1 MKSVTNYADLVKMMS
16 DDYLF
21 FASGVINPNNQD
33 YLERE
38 NFTPDFTDVY
48 FNEYEQEKG
57 NKCLREEYLSK
68 QKLDKKCSVENIV
81 VSSGSTAVLYASFK
95 YIYERRQKKIV
106 FVAPCWSMYEVIA
119 KNLGITYDYC
129 FPTNKM
135 TWKHTLEDICNVLDE
150 SVGAIVVANPGNPTG
165 LMFSEEY
172 LQAVYRRCVEL
183 DIDMILDEAYY
194 GLSDQM
200 NRFTQINCAQDNL
213 IIIRT
218 MSKYYCLSGARVG
231 FAISSFK
238 YIEGLANN
246 IKAMNLV
253 GSKIDQFVALQ
264 YLKQDVIKKINNGYI
279 YQNYRKFKKL
289 SDTYQDF
296 EVIQPEGGFFLVFK
310 IRNGGNNVAD
320 ELCKKGLI
328 FRDGKIFNMDG
339 YLRVNLSET
348 KKNINELILRL
359 SQYLE
364 EKERN

>member
-1 MKSVTNYADLVKMMS
+1 M
-16 DDYLF
+16 
-21 FASGVINPNNQD
+21 
-33 YLERE
+33 
-38 NFTPDFTDVY
+38 
-48 FNEYEQEKG
+48 
-57 NKCLREEYLSK
+57 SK

-150 SVGAIVVANPGNPTG
+150 SVGAIVVATPGNPTG

-200 NRFTQINCAQDNL
+200 NRFTQINCTQDNL

-264 YLKQDVIKKINNGYI
+264 FLKQGLRWTEGIEYGLK
-279 YQNYRKFKKL
+279 
-289 SDTYQDF
+289 
-296 EVIQPEGGFFLVFK
+296 EVRGI
-310 IRNGGNNVAD
+310 
-320 ELCKKGLI
+320 ELPRGISRATRHQKSLT
-328 FRDGKIFNMDG
+328 
-339 YLRVNLSET
+339 LSEFLE
-348 KKNINELILRL
+348 INECVKRYFPDIPVFNHSACMVSYFLNKQNIAMIEERYSEECHVSLCPSFMREKCNSKKHINISKL
-359 SQYLE
+359 NNLMKQRGLDFVFEANSEIAKGYRVCPSIESFSPAIKQRVVYYISCCLE
-364 EKERN
+364 EDSVE